1 MEIKVVGSGCAT
13 CKRLL
18 ANVREAVSELGVEAD
33 VLYVTELEEIMK
45 TGILRTPG
53 LMVDGRVKSM
63 GRVLSVQEIG
73 RMIADAT

>member
-73 RMIADAT
+73 RMIADAK